1 MEDEGEVMTANS
13 EPDPIAMIV
22 EAVTDAVMGEL
33 TRYVDQR
40 VDWVMGEVNRQQMEF
55 EGAVGSAFNQAAE
68 VLRGELVAGL
78 TERERQDQIAQSYRT
93 WVLTEAA
100 RMDVGV
106 GEFAKILSAMK
117 AAGKADGEG

>member
-13 EPDPIAMIV
+13 EPDPIAVII

-33 TRYVDQR
+33 TRYVDAR
-40 VDWVMGEVNRQQMEF
+40 VDQVMEEVNRQQVEF
-55 EGAVGSAFNQAAE
+55 EAAVGNAFNQTAE
-68 VLRGELVAGL
+68 MLRQEIVAGL
-78 TERERQDQIAQSYRT
+78 TEKERQDRIAQSYRT

-106 GEFAKILSAMK
+106 GEFAKIISAMK

>member
-1 MEDEGEVMTANS
+1 MTANS
-13 EPDPIAMIV
+13 EPDPIAIVV

-33 TRYVDQR
+33 TRYVDDR
-40 VDWVMGEVNRQQMEF
+40 VDQVMEEVNRQQVEF
-55 EGAVGSAFNQAAE
+55 EAAVGNAFNQTAE
-68 VLRGELVAGL
+68 MLRGELVAGL

-106 GEFAKILSAMK
+106 GEFAKIISAMK
-117 AAGKADGEG
+117 AAGRDDRAVQA